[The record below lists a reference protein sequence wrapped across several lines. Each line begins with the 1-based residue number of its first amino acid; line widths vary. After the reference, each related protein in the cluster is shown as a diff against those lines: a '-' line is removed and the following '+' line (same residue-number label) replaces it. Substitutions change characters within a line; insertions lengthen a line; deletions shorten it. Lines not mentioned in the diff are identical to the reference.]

1 MKSKIRII
9 KYVVIIIY
17 ITNNHNKSCT
27 IGDIETSK
35 KMQDEMIQAAEEF
48 YQSLGK

>member
-1 MKSKIRII
+1 VTSKIR
-9 KYVVIIIY
+9 VILYIVIVTH
-17 ITNNHNKSCT
+17 ITNNHHKLCT

-48 YQSLGK
+48 YQSLG